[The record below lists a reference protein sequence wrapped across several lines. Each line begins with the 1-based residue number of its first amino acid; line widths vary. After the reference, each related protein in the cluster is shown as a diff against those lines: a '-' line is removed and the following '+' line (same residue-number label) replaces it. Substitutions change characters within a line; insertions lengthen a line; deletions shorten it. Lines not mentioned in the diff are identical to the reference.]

1 MLASTVKT
9 SYSAA
14 AKQLAAVGSILFQG
28 NIFHKLWLGLTRL
41 MESTGPN

>member
-14 AKQLAAVGSILFQG
+14 AKQLAAYHVVVGSILAAIPVCLSF
-28 NIFHKLWLGLTRL
+28 
-41 MESTGPN
+41 